1 MFAGIACKIGFGMM
15 LALLSQLGGAIAAKT
30 PAERLHDMLAL
41 IARSELNAVQ
51 RTCHAVEMT
60 VVDEIKQ
67 AGAARALGNAAEAVA
82 RRVERVVE
90 TWQRRVERV
99 VEFVTVKLPAR
110 VEAAWNEFKAAV
122 TGDERARGDEFQAEI

>member
-1 MFAGIACKIGFGMM
+1 
-15 LALLSQLGGAIAAKT
+15 
-30 PAERLHDMLAL
+30 MLAL